1 MKTQQNKVDELHLK
15 YLEASFE
22 GFRRASF
29 SLILLNAGAILA
41 LIGLFP
47 VIAPS
52 DIDLAAVASGMKCPL
67 VFFLFGILTS
77 VISLVTFSLS
87 AHTAAWGEATKERQ
101 YRSIGIALVF
111 IAMLLFGAGS
121 WSAFDAISQP
131 TLIQQQI
138 D

>member
-1 MKTQQNKVDELHLK
+1 MKTQQGNVDDLHLR

-52 DIDLAAVASGMKCPL
+52 DLDLATVASRMKYPL

-77 VISLVTFSLS
+77 VTSLVAFSLS
-87 AHTAAWGEATKERQ
+87 AQTAAWGEVACERK
-101 YRSIGIALVF
+101 YRLTGIVLVF
-111 IAMLLFGAGS
+111 FAMILFGLGS
-121 WSAFDAISQP
+121 WSAIDAISEP
-131 TLIQQQI
+131 TLFSSA
-138 D
+138 

>member
-1 MKTQQNKVDELHLK
+1 MKTQRGGVDDLHLK

-47 VIAPS
+47 VIAPTE
-52 DIDLAAVASGMKCPL
+52 IDLATVASSMKCPL

-77 VISLVTFSLS
+77 VTSLVAFSLS
-87 AHTAAWGEATKERQ
+87 AQSAAWGKVADERN
-101 YRSIGIALVF
+101 YRLAGIVLVL
-111 IAMLLFGAGS
+111 IAMILFGAGS
-121 WSAFDAISQP
+121 WSAIDAISEP
-131 TLIQQQI
+131 TLFSST
-138 D
+138 